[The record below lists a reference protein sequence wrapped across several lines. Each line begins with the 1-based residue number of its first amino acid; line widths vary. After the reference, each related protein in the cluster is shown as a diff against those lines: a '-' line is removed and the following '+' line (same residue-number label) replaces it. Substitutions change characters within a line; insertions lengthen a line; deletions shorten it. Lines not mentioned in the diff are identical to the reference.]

1 MWYGRRM
8 EEMTPNPKNKNR
20 LRDWA
25 KPALFTAILYAG
37 LAGGYFFYKKN
48 TNQPTTLPPSQTNV
62 PIAPSANPNINN
74 TTVVS
79 QENGDVKETVTIAPV
94 SITKTVVD
102 AMPIPESGN
111 EQNTN
116 ARIFATTPNNQTTN
130 SQTLAKKPTTP
141 PAARPSADAP
151 PLEPV
156 AQEVAPAEPSG
167 GEPAQ
172 PTRSKNS
179 KEGMALT
186 KAEAE
191 AEAQNELLREA
202 INKVR
207 TLNDNKI
214 AKSHEGTESSVAP
227 HPPIDKGESNQDDT
241 PKQAP
246 KPPKVEKQADKVVI
260 DQEPPVTDDETTTTE

>member
-1 MWYGRRM
+1 
-8 EEMTPNPKNKNR
+8 MTPNPKNKNR
-20 LRDWA
+20 LRDWV

-37 LAGGYFFYKKN
+37 LAGGYFFYKKS
-48 TNQPTTLPPSQTNV
+48 TNQPAALPSSQTNV
-62 PIAPSANPNINN
+62 PVVPSVNPDTNSA
-74 TTVVS
+74 TVVS
-79 QENGDVKETVTIAPV
+79 QENGDVKETVTVAPV

-130 SQTLAKKPTTP
+130 PQTPAKKPVVP
-141 PAARPSADAP
+141 PAARPSAEDAP
-151 PLEPV
+151 PPKPIT
-156 AQEVAPAEPSG
+156 QESVAPTEPSG

-172 PTRSKNS
+172 PTRPNSS
-179 KEGMALT
+179 KESIALT

-214 AKSHEGTESSVAP
+214 AKSREGAESSVAP
-227 HPPIDKGESNQDDT
+227 HPPIDKGESEDDA

-260 DQEPPVTDDETTTTE
+260 DQEPPAADDETAATE